1 MLELPAV
8 GDGWV
13 EPEHEPDD
21 EEGGEN
27 DTGQEPGYPG
37 GEQACIHGPG
47 GSKLVVIAST
57 KTATWQYFLI
67 FPANDCSSQSQ

>member
-8 GDGWV
+8 WEGWV

-21 EEGGEN
+21 EEGGED

-47 GSKLVVIAST
+47 GSKWSC
-57 KTATWQYFLI
+57 YRFH
-67 FPANDCSSQSQ
+67 